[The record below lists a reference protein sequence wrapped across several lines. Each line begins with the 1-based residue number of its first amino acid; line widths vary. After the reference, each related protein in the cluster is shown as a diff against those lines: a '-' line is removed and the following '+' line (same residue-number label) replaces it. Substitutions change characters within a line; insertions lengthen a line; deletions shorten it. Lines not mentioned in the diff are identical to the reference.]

1 MSDEKDDLKSIKVY
15 KFDNTKEK
23 WHEFALKFRV
33 IADTRG
39 YRGIIDGTVIPP
51 DEMAVITITAEDT
64 GEVLEEKKNQ
74 LKARKAK
81 KVGYRDLVMSCEGI
95 SFTIVQNAASE
106 ELPSG
111 DLKKAWERLE
121 RRWNPKTRE
130 DKVEVYTKF
139 LNYKLENTRQRP
151 MDWIAFM
158 EKKRAELMNTGHIM
172 SDETF
177 ITHLLNSLPQTVYE
191 GAILVIKDKLRRSIL
206 EITEIEQIL
215 EDKFQAI
222 KQAKGWDEEEDDYAL
237 FVSPSNKK
245 GPKKVFKGRCG
256 YCGEFGH
263 KAADCPNKKS
273 NQNKGQKPKFHQKK
287 KQWGR
292 GDPKSKGHIDMSKI
306 KCYNC
311 GEFGHFAREC
321 PKARD
326 NANIAQ
332 ESEQNHKSESMLDL
346 DSTSVREE
354 CAMVCT
360 EPQYEDASED
370 EVVYGDQGIN
380 TEEYKKTIYG
390 NLMQTQSDE
399 ENDVKCTVAQRA
411 NDSVI
416 LERKKRRFNHNDPE
430 ENSGNYNQCEMMI
443 SDAGTEKSINEMI
456 PETKGPT
463 DDGNRNES
471 RKAWTMEMLMNGGD
485 ISTNTTNEEESMSD
499 DEKMFLYARAVHSN
513 HSIQYHMHQIIERQK
528 VIDEYRNMMME
539 GMDLISLESN
549 LHRYHPVII
558 SQIINMI
565 EADNFCHHQTFE
577 SVKRDLRNMW
587 SEGIQELENAR
598 SHCTNNDENNNEME
612 EIEVIDLCSV
622 SRCEN
627 NSIPEGKESEMQ
639 ESQDRSKHDETDRKL
654 DEFTTVRDDSMTKKD
669 NAESAMM
676 CWEPVEN
683 LEEEE
688 PRDGQEEKANMLVE
702 TTEKQKHEEEHVGP
716 TLVTGNR
723 LKISIEEFSWEKED
737 DESTFETEEPEPG
750 QLVYITNLEN
760 GLQMD
765 GTELN
770 DEIGPNEKKPAAYN
784 RPAEMPSLNN
794 LKYEID
800 IYGETGNDYEH
811 IEDFPKGKNKKNSK
825 EHKYT
830 KRDKKKEGKQADL
843 LKSKTTRYHHDI
855 PRNEGENEI
864 ALVTK
869 EMGLNYLEKNIFIG
883 DSAATSHMT
892 NRKMGV
898 YDLVPINGS
907 VMIGNGKS
915 ISCTHKGKM
924 DVICKH
930 KDGSLARE
938 TWEVKIVP
946 ELNHDLF
953 SFTKAMKDGWQ
964 MNGRWKEGGLM
975 IELFKTG
982 RASMKFDRMIA
993 SGSSWLIGIK
1003 VQRVIDHA
1011 HSAVEPGK
1019 SILTKRFHQITGHT
1033 GEYLLKPTAKYM
1045 KLNLIGKLPP
1055 CETCAKAKIR
1065 QRNIPKKKL
1074 KQLPTR
1080 PGYRIFI
1087 DISSFKHTSR
1097 GGNRHWL
1104 IVVDEFSDCVH
1115 SFFLNKKS
1123 DQIKI
1128 LPMWIKGIA
1137 KKHRIEIKKIRL
1149 DNSGENKSLQKECDK
1164 QNLGIIFEFTAP
1176 GTPQQNSIAERRI
1189 PALMGRARAML
1200 IQAGLEPKH
1209 KGELWCEVISTATK
1223 LDNIMVRPERT
1234 KPPYTLFYGED
1245 AKYAQSLRIFGEM
1258 AVVAIHE
1265 GKKMRSK
1272 LDDRGKTCMFVGYAE
1287 NHAKDVY
1294 RFLNIHTKR
1303 IILSRDVRWLNIIWK
1318 RYKDKSIY
1326 ARKQAELFLDEE
1338 ESSIEDEVYFE
1349 DLKDKSMEDGNNTD
1363 VQKRLGIDINM
1374 IGAREETLGKTR
1386 SETKELSSPTNE
1398 SMERADLT
1406 MEDWIQE
1413 TCFISAVTSGPSE
1426 PKTFQ
1431 EAWHSPVKEERE
1443 NWQKAIRKEIK
1454 NMIERG
1460 VWRKVD
1466 RKNIP
1471 NNRRL
1476 IGNKWVFKIKRDGT
1490 YRARL
1495 VALGYSQIPGV
1506 DYTDNFAPVVHDVS
1520 FRIALVRMMVEKLDS
1535 LVMDV
1540 ETAFLYGDIEEEIFM
1555 KSPIGMEEIDP
1566 GSSTEDC
1573 YQLKKGIYG
1582 LCQAARQFWKKFVDT
1597 IKQESFGFQV
1607 SPADPCVL
1615 FKEDNLG
1622 ICIIIMYVD
1631 DMLIIGKKEQIED
1644 FASKIQKVFSV
1655 KIQHNLADYLG
1666 CEFHMNKERTKGWLE
1681 QPSIIKSLEQKFG
1694 ERAIKERL
1702 SLTPGTPRFT
1712 ARRVENPEDKV
1723 NQQDHEIYRSGVGT
1737 LLYLTKHSRPD
1748 ICNPV
1753 RELSKTMDAPAP
1765 AHLKEMFKLIR
1776 HVLAT
1781 KGYGLKFELRKD
1793 IIKWALKALS
1803 DSDFASDKET
1813 RISVFGYII
1822 YFCGIPIA
1830 WRSKG
1835 MKSVVLSTTEA
1846 EYMALSEVVKELK
1859 FIVQLLETM
1868 NIKVELPITVYVDN
1882 VGAIWL
1888 SKNRTTS
1895 DRTKHI
1901 DIRTSFVKEY
1911 QEDGKIII
1919 KFVKSEENEAD
1930 IFTKN
1935 TTNVIFNNHQK
1946 KLVWDKTNV
1955 DHEIR
1960 QGSDQS
1966 ENQQEGC

>member
-1 MSDEKDDLKSIKVY
+1 
-15 KFDNTKEK
+15 
-23 WHEFALKFRV
+23 
-33 IADTRG
+33 
-39 YRGIIDGTVIPP
+39 
-51 DEMAVITITAEDT
+51 
-64 GEVLEEKKNQ
+64 
-74 LKARKAK
+74 
-81 KVGYRDLVMSCEGI
+81 
-95 SFTIVQNAASE
+95 
-106 ELPSG
+106 
-111 DLKKAWERLE
+111 
-121 RRWNPKTRE
+121 
-130 DKVEVYTKF
+130 
-139 LNYKLENTRQRP
+139 
-151 MDWIAFM
+151 
-158 EKKRAELMNTGHIM
+158 
-172 SDETF
+172 
-177 ITHLLNSLPQTVYE
+177 
-191 GAILVIKDKLRRSIL
+191 
-206 EITEIEQIL
+206 
-215 EDKFQAI
+215 
-222 KQAKGWDEEEDDYAL
+222 
-237 FVSPSNKK
+237 
-245 GPKKVFKGRCG
+245 
-256 YCGEFGH
+256 
-263 KAADCPNKKS
+263 
-273 NQNKGQKPKFHQKK
+273 
-287 KQWGR
+287 
-292 GDPKSKGHIDMSKI
+292 
-306 KCYNC
+306 
-311 GEFGHFAREC
+311 
-321 PKARD
+321 
-326 NANIAQ
+326 
-332 ESEQNHKSESMLDL
+332 
-346 DSTSVREE
+346 
-354 CAMVCT
+354 
-360 EPQYEDASED
+360 
-370 EVVYGDQGIN
+370 
-380 TEEYKKTIYG
+380 
-390 NLMQTQSDE
+390 
-399 ENDVKCTVAQRA
+399 
-411 NDSVI
+411 
-416 LERKKRRFNHNDPE
+416 
-430 ENSGNYNQCEMMI
+430 
-443 SDAGTEKSINEMI
+443 
-456 PETKGPT
+456 
-463 DDGNRNES
+463 
-471 RKAWTMEMLMNGGD
+471 
-485 ISTNTTNEEESMSD
+485 
-499 DEKMFLYARAVHSN
+499 
-513 HSIQYHMHQIIERQK
+513 
-528 VIDEYRNMMME
+528 
-539 GMDLISLESN
+539 
-549 LHRYHPVII
+549 
-558 SQIINMI
+558 
-565 EADNFCHHQTFE
+565 
-577 SVKRDLRNMW
+577 MW

-598 SHCTNNDENNNEME
+598 SHCTNNNENNNEME

-627 NSIPEGKESEMQ
+627 DPIPEGEESAML

-654 DEFTTVRDDSMTKKD
+654 EEFMTVRGDPTTKKD
-669 NAESAMM
+669 NVESAMM
-676 CWEPVEN
+676 CWEPIEN

-737 DESTFETEEPEPG
+737 DESTVETEEPESG

-765 GTELN
+765 GTKLN
-770 DEIGPNEKKPAAYN
+770 DEIGPNEKKPVAYN

-800 IYGETGNDYEH
+800 IYGETGNDSDR

-830 KRDKKKEGKQADL
+830 KRDKKKEGKRADL
-843 LKSKTTRYHHDI
+843 IKLETTRYHHDI
-855 PRNEGENEI
+855 PRDTGENEI

-930 KDGSLARE
+930 KDGSLAKE

-953 SFTKAMKDGWQ
+953 SFTKAIKDGWQ

-982 RASMKFDRMIA
+982 RASMKFDRMIP
-993 SGSSWLIGIK
+993 SGSSWLMGIK

-1019 SILTKRFHQITGHT
+1019 SILTKKFHQITGHT

-1104 IVVDEFSDCVH
+1104 IVVDKFSDCVH

-1128 LPMWIKGIA
+1128 LPMWIKGIE
-1137 KKHRIEIKKIRL
+1137 KKHRIEIKRIRL
-1149 DNSGENKSLQKECDK
+1149 DNSGENKSLQEECDK

-1258 AVVAIHE
+1258 AVIAIHE

-1349 DLKDKSMEDGNNTD
+1349 DLKDESMEDGNNTD
-1363 VQKRLGIDINM
+1363 IQKRLGIDINM

-1413 TCFISAVTSGPSE
+1413 TCFISAVTSGPNE

-1506 DYTDNFAPVVHDVS
+1506 DYTDNFAPVAHDVS
-1520 FRIALVRMMVEKLDS
+1520 FRIALARMMVEKLDS

-1566 GSSTEDC
+1566 GSSPEDC

-1597 IKQESFGFQV
+1597 IKQEDFGFQV

-1615 FKEDNLG
+1615 FKEDKLG

-1631 DMLIIGKKEQIED
+1631 DMLVIGRKEQIED

-1666 CEFHMNKERTKGWLE
+1666 CEFYMNKERTRGWLG

-1694 ERAIKERL
+1694 ERAMKERL

-1712 ARRVENPEDKV
+1712 ARRVENLEDKV
-1723 NQQDHEIYRSGVGT
+1723 NPQDHEIYRSGVGT

-1765 AHLKEMFKLIR
+1765 AHLKEMYKLIR

-1868 NIKVELPITVYVDN
+1868 NIKVELPITVHVDN

-1888 SKNRTTS
+1888 SNNHTRS

-1935 TTNVIFNNHQK
+1935 TTNVIFNNHQR

-1955 DHEIR
+1955 DHEMS
-1960 QGSDQS
+1960 QEPDQS